1 MNSENSVSV
10 KSVKS
15 ENSVSGNSKKLLRL
29 REKQEEEELNKE
41 VQVAVSGIPLFPDME
56 SGYQSGNEDMNRNG
70 NEQENSARGNV
81 REGSGIVHQSSGI
94 VCERTETDKG
104 NSEVINQVGALI
116 VDGDVLFALKNLK
129 EIGQAM
135 RGGMAGGQNGEKP
148 TVSRNLFSPNNSNVT
163 IKTEPGETS
172 ENQQLIPQTLS
183 TANRSV
189 GGIGAFGTLPT
200 LGSPP
205 AQRLSR
211 GLTSPPGP
219 ARVFGNFKRHS
230 VDTFSGQ
237 SGKKKRPN
245 PTPGRPSV
253 GSPAA
258 TPGRSV
264 DNVEA
269 NLALAEAKCK
279 IADASDIFLKKKKTT
294 AGNTS
299 VLFSAIKERG
309 KEVVMFDDGPQSFYR
324 IMAFYARGLEMVP
337 EDTHHGRLKD
347 DLFDFMME
355 NLKYTQVREVLSFH
369 LLPHTISFK
378 SGLKLLVRNVIV
390 LIINCN

>member
-1 MNSENSVSV
+1 
-10 KSVKS
+10 
-15 ENSVSGNSKKLLRL
+15 
-29 REKQEEEELNKE
+29 
-41 VQVAVSGIPLFPDME
+41 ME

-81 REGSGIVHQSSGI
+81 REVSGIVHQSSGI
-94 VCERTETDKG
+94 VRERTETDKG

-135 RGGMAGGQNGEKP
+135 RGGTAGGQN
-148 TVSRNLFSPNNSNVT
+148 VSRNLFSPNNSNVT
-163 IKTEPGETS
+163 IKTEFGETS

-200 LGSPP
+200 FGSPP
-205 AQRLSR
+205 AQRHSR

-219 ARVFGNFKRHS
+219 GRVFGNFKRHS
-230 VDTFSGQ
+230 VDTFSSQ
-237 SGKKKRPN
+237 SGKKRRPN

-253 GSPAA
+253 GSLAG

-279 IADASDIFLKKKKTT
+279 IADAGDIFLKKKKTT

-309 KEVVMFDDGPQSFYR
+309 KEVMMFDDGPQSFYR
-324 IMAFYARGLEMVP
+324 IMAFYARGREMVP
-337 EDTHHGRLKD
+337 EDTRHGRLKEE
-347 DLFDFMME
+347 LFDFVME

-369 LLPHTISFK
+369 LLPQTISFK